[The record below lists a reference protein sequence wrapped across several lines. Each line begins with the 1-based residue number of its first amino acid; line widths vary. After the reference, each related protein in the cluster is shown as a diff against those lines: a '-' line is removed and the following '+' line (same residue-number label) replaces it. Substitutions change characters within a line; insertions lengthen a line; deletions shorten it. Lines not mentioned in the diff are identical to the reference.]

1 MRKSVVVVALLVL
14 MWVAASAY
22 YTSPY
27 VDYGEVTT
35 MPLKP
40 PEKVKEGN
48 VSLAPV
54 GNAILFILQA
64 FIAVGFAAL
73 IASIFLHRR
82 DFAKNAVSVLVA
94 TAVVFAVFLLVVLVP
109 GMGPAGGGG
118 TSGEEVTRQISRTY
132 PGGFI
137 GFVVMALIA
146 GTVIALI
153 VWRIFIKTEMV
164 PEIRKRGE
172 DVERYIL
179 RAKEFVVHGD
189 SVRESILRAFK
200 ELERMCRERGVSDQ
214 PHLTPLEFQEVAV
227 EKLRL
232 KRSAVEKL
240 VVIFEEARYSTHE
253 MGEDKRDEA
262 VKALEEIRWE
272 LQGK

>member
-14 MWVAASAY
+14 MWVSASAY

-35 MPLKP
+35 VPLKP
-40 PEKVKEGN
+40 PEKVQEGN

-73 IASIFLHRR
+73 IAGIFLQRR
-82 DFAKNAVSVLVA
+82 EFAKHAFSVLLA
-94 TAVVFAVFLLVVLVP
+94 TSMVFAMFLLVVLVP
-109 GMGPAGGGG
+109 GLTPGGGGG
-118 TSGEEVTRQISRTY
+118 TSSREVVRQISHSY
-132 PGGFI
+132 PGGFL

-146 GTVIALI
+146 GALISLI
-153 VWRIFIKTEMV
+153 VWKVFVKTERV
-164 PEIRKRGE
+164 PEIKKRGE
-172 DVERYIL
+172 EVEKYIL
-179 RAKEFVVHGD
+179 RAKEFVVRGD
-189 SVRESILRAFK
+189 SVREAILRAFK

-214 PHLTPLEFQEVAV
+214 PHLTPLEFQEIAV
-227 EKLRL
+227 EKLGL

-240 VVIFEEARYSTHE
+240 VLVFEEARYSTHE
-253 MGEDKRDEA
+253 MGEEKRDEA
-262 VKALEEIRWE
+262 IRALEEIRWE